1 MLPTGCPPPQ
11 TFGSQPALQS
21 AYGTPPPLL
30 GVLKKN
36 PAPSHF
42 YYPTPSPSPHPP
54 LSSNQSPSLSLSP
67 GISPTPSP
75 RLSPTPSGVLFEEGL
90 QGGGAPK
97 EGRVGSQFAPPRME
111 GLNGIPGTRWVLGLG
126 KQLGCLRTHIIP
138 VADSSHPFWGLFLGS
153 FQSGVPPLQECC
165 GALANKPRS

>member
-97 EGRVGSQFAPPRME
+97 EGRVGSQFDPPPE
-111 GLNGIPGTRWVLGLG
+111 WKG
-126 KQLGCLRTHIIP
+126 
-138 VADSSHPFWGLFLGS
+138 
-153 FQSGVPPLQECC
+153 
-165 GALANKPRS
+165 